1 MPRWPQRPLE
11 PIRTTQAMPRTH
23 TPHNIGQFRIVR
35 PLRPSIHGDRFLA
48 VDDQTNENTTLH
60 RIDTGHESTDRRRLL
75 AAVEQL
81 AAFSHSHVLSLNAF
95 TLGERGDLWLTT
107 PFTGNHE
114 GLVLLSDLIE
124 LRGGPLSAAEVAH
137 AVAQTLDAIEFAHKV
152 GLSHGPIG
160 LDEIQVGR
168 RGSLFIEFYG
178 LDRLRNGFGP
188 ANDLLIRDEIRSV
201 VSLAYKLLT
210 GIEASEPRIR
220 ASRLMKKTDKAWD
233 TWIETGLDPFAGFA
247 NATEAIN
254 ALPGSPTTDEPKPQI
269 TILSRLGI
277 ASRAAAD
284 TR

>member
-1 MPRWPQRPLE
+1 
-11 PIRTTQAMPRTH
+11 MPRTH

-35 PLRPSIHGDRFLA
+35 PLRPSVHGDRFLA
-48 VDDQTNENTTLH
+48 VDDRTNENKTLH

-75 AAVEQL
+75 AAIEQL
-81 AAFSHSHVLSLNAF
+81 AAFRHAHVLDLNAF
-95 TLGERGDLWLTT
+95 TLGDRGDLWVTA

-124 LRGGPLSAAEVAH
+124 LRGGPLSTAEVAH
-137 AVAQTLDAIEFAHKV
+137 AVAQTLDAIEYAHKV
-152 GLSHGPIG
+152 GLSHGPIR
-160 LDEIQVGR
+160 LDEIQVDR

-178 LDRLRNGFGP
+178 FDRLRHGFGP

-201 VSLAYKLLT
+201 VCLAYRLLT
-210 GIEASEPRIR
+210 GIEAAEPRIR
-220 ASRLMKKTDKAWD
+220 ASRLMKKADRAWD
-233 TWIETGLDPFAGFA
+233 SWIETGLDPFAGFA

-254 ALPGSPTTDEPKPQI
+254 ALPGSIVGDEPRPQV

-277 ASRAAAD
+277 ASRAPID